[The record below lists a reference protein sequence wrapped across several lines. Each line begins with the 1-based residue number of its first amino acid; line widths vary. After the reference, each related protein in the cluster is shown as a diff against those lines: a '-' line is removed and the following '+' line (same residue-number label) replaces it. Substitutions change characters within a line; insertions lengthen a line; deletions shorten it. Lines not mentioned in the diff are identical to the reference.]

1 MSYGED
7 DELDWGEEDYKHL
20 GDADAVDVVSLGDE
34 EEIQVVDFPTEGV
47 VEVPAPAS
55 AVQTPREPP
64 TSPNK
69 TRLGLASQSSL
80 GLSHLPPKPRTV
92 VAGGRSR
99 ETIKAAAMARPHARS
114 RSPPGA
120 DLPHNWEIRRSDLT
134 VYYYHT
140 VLCASQLKRPTREDA
155 RLDSKSCWKGE
166 APPPSPLV
174 RSQSARNAPSVRTV
188 RLRIR
193 ATARPHCFSS
203 FYPLWA
209 CYSHRAAPRGRNI
222 RHPPAVKN
230 LPTEPRRRHEQGP
243 LPPAAQVHQISRLVE
258 DGRTLHN
265 IRRPAV

>member
-1 MSYGED
+1 MSYAEE
-7 DELDWGEEDYKHL
+7 DELDWGEEDYKHPAL
-20 GDADAVDVVSLGDE
+20 DEGDADAVDVVSLGDE
-34 EEIQVVDFPTEGV
+34 EEIPVVDFSIECVADAP
-47 VEVPAPAS
+47 VPAS
-55 AVQTPREPP
+55 TVQTPREPP

-69 TRLGLASQSSL
+69 NRLGLASQSSL

-120 DLPHNWEIRRSDLT
+120 SQTDLPHNWEIRRSELT

-140 VLCASQLKRPTREDA
+140 VLCSSQLKRPTRDDA
-155 RLDSKSCWKGE
+155 RLDSKSSWKGE
-166 APPPSPLV
+166 APPPSSLL

-209 CYSHRAAPRGRNI
+209 CYSHRAAPRGRNV
-222 RHPPAVKN
+222 RHPPAVKSP
-230 LPTEPRRRHEQGP
+230 PTEP
-243 LPPAAQVHQISRLVE
+243 
-258 DGRTLHN
+258 
-265 IRRPAV
+265 